1 MHFFL
6 VVYFNDLILSYY
18 FLVYLSTFFV
28 YFYIFSLICFS
39 IWVWLKYL
47 PLDVKKKAHNQY
59 SCIYNNVHFRG
70 SMNTIS
76 IKLNMF
82 HIRSLESRVYSILL
96 KVKPSLIC
104 NQIFNP
110 KWVKNR
116 EKIWFVYG
124 NKSLQFKRNSF
135 CCEKFMIQKRWV
147 LDREYYSTMNQK
159 TEKG

>member
-1 MHFFL
+1 MRNIKRLLCYAFLFGCIFQRFSSKLLFIFILMIFF
-6 VVYFNDLILSYY
+6 FNSEYAEYNICHWTFRKQLS
-18 FLVYLSTFFV
+18 FNIP
-28 YFYIFSLICFS
+28 YICNL
-39 IWVWLKYL
+39 
-47 PLDVKKKAHNQY
+47 
-59 SCIYNNVHFRG
+59 HFRG
-70 SMNTIS
+70 SMDTIS

-82 HIRSLESRVYSILL
+82 HFRSLESRFYSILL

-116 EKIWFVYG
+116 DKIWFVYG
-124 NKSLQFKRNSF
+124 NKSLQFKRYSF
-135 CCEKFMIQKRWV
+135 CCEKFMIQNRWV